1 MDLGLIGRLIG
12 NLAVADNDTL
22 GEEDDTDQSTSD
34 ESDCEDFSFL
44 SDGDAPTETITIRPS
59 TTLSDLRDLV
69 AQRTGVRSG
78 DQHHFLHDREIT
90 RLRDPTT
97 EHTVSN
103 GDVITLRSGLGD
115 ATTSAISRRRG
126 NEFELYQEQQFTLAF
141 ETKECKRGHVL
152 MMSWAETDLPAKDI
166 KAEEDSIWQAFGGSG
181 YDIEGFKIPSGQSQ
195 LHVQQRVRQFV
206 RKAGPDSLLILVYS
220 GHGGSDHSLGLVF
233 SGYGSS
239 DDYRRRPAFDGSV
252 FPSLLRLLSTSAE
265 TS

>member
-1 MDLGLIGRLIG
+1 
-12 NLAVADNDTL
+12 
-22 GEEDDTDQSTSD
+22 
-34 ESDCEDFSFL
+34 
-44 SDGDAPTETITIRPS
+44 
-59 TTLSDLRDLV
+59 
-69 AQRTGVRSG
+69 
-78 DQHHFLHDREIT
+78 
-90 RLRDPTT
+90 
-97 EHTVSN
+97 
-103 GDVITLRSGLGD
+103 
-115 ATTSAISRRRG
+115 
-126 NEFELYQEQQFTLAF
+126 QFTLAF

-195 LHVQQRVRQFV
+195 LRVQQRVRKFV
-206 RKAGPDSLLILVYS
+206 RKAGPDSLLILVSS